1 MGLDSRTPS
10 VVLIGF
16 MATGKSSVGAALA
29 KALECRFIDTD
40 VLVEDAEKMSI
51 HDIFLQKGE
60 KAFREFERREVSK
73 LCTLV
78 GNDRCVIATGGG
90 TVIDSVNMEKLKMLG
105 QVVCLQAT
113 LDAILARS
121 KSVSDVMRPLLSATT
136 EDERVAIENLLENRK
151 AYYEDADFCVDTSN
165 HKTEEVVS
173 MIVRQLNCSGKFS
186 EAVSLTRL

>member
-1 MGLDSRTPS
+1 MGLDSKTPS

-73 LCTLV
+73 LRTLV

-90 TVIDSVNMEKLKMLG
+90 TVIDSGNMEKLKMLG

-121 KSVSDVMRPLLSATT
+121 KSVSNVTRPLLSAT

-151 AYYEDADFCVDTSN
+151 VYYEDADFCVDTSD

-173 MIVRQLNCSGKFS
+173 MIVRQLNCPGKFS

>member
-1 MGLDSRTPS
+1 MGLDSKTPS

-73 LCTLV
+73 LRTLV

-90 TVIDSVNMEKLKMLG
+90 TVIDSGNMEKLKMLG

-121 KSVSDVMRPLLSATT
+121 KSVSNVTRPLLSAT

-151 AYYEDADFCVDTSN
+151 AYYEDADFCVDTSD

-173 MIVRQLNCSGKFS
+173 MIVRQLNCPGKFS

>member
-73 LCTLV
+73 LRTLV

-90 TVIDSVNMEKLKMLG
+90 TVIDSGNMEKLKMLG

-121 KSVSDVMRPLLSATT
+121 KSVSNVTRPLLSAT

-151 AYYEDADFCVDTSN
+151 AYYEDADFCVDTSD

-173 MIVRQLNCSGKFS
+173 MIVRQLNCPGKFS